1 MTTAVLKKEIKA
13 IAKASVREALT
24 EELMRWRSKQ
34 LPPVSAREQKEI
46 EKLYGRPKKK
56 EVVRTIRIRI

>member
-13 IAKASVREALT
+13 IAKESIREALA

-46 EKLYGRPKKK
+46 EEQYGKPSRKG
-56 EVVRTIRIRI
+56 VRTIRVRI